1 MTEPIAFEDRIAE
14 QLRAFAA
21 PAARPPRREAVANA
35 VKAAR
40 TVHGVQHRS
49 WWRAWGSSH
58 GNTSAKLIV
67 AAAAVLV
74 VAVAGYQFLPRNGG
88 IGGQPTIA
96 PSPSPV
102 LIARGSFREHD
113 WGPVQFEASRVGS
126 SVTGRL
132 TVAAKD
138 DWGPITVDLQCV
150 RETED
155 GIVMIGGY
163 ITVGNQIWAAGGP
176 ALIAIQRGSPPRGNV
191 IGGSPP
197 GPGGE
202 PGTQI
207 SDCPANLDAWLQW
220 NRANLGD
227 AWIPNRVLGGA
238 IEFGP

>member
-14 QLRAFAA
+14 QLRAYAA

-35 VKAAR
+35 VEAAR

-49 WWRAWGSSH
+49 WWRAWGSNH
-58 GNTSAKLIV
+58 VNTSVKLIV

-74 VAVAGYQFLPRNGG
+74 VAVAGYQLLPRNGG

-113 WGPVQFEASRVGS
+113 FGPVDFEASRVGS
-126 SVTGRL
+126 RVTGRM
-132 TVAAKD
+132 TWSEHD
-138 DWGPITVDLQCV
+138 GWGMVTVDLQCM
-150 RETED
+150 RETEN

-163 ITVGNQIWAAGGP
+163 ITVGNRIWAAGEP
-176 ALIAIQRGSPPRGNV
+176 ALVVIQRGSPPRGNV
-191 IGGSPP
+191 RAGSPT
-197 GPGGE
+197 GE
-202 PGTQI
+202 PATQTT
-207 SDCPANLDAWLQW
+207 DCLANLDAWLQDM
-220 NRANLGD
+220 RANLGD
-227 AWIPNRVLGGA
+227 AWIPNLVRVGD